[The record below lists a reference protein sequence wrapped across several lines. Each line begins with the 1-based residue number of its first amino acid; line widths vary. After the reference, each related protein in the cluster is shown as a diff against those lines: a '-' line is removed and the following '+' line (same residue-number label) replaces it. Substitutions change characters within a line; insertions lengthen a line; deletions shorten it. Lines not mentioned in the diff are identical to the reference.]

1 LDFRQSDLSASNIT
15 KSGAVEATPGPIT
28 TDFKIEKQ
36 KRKEIL
42 SN

>member
-1 LDFRQSDLSASNIT
+1 LDFQLLDLSASNIT
-15 KSGAVEATPGPIT
+15 KSGVAETTLAPIT